1 VSFDPILE
9 LAPSTNS
16 LKVIRTQAG
25 EADDAMTRRKQG
37 RDLDG
42 VESLRCSS
50 ERNRQRL
57 TA

>member
-25 EADDAMTRRKQG
+25 EADDAMTRRSRG
-37 RDLDG
+37 AIFT
-42 VESLRCSS
+42 VSSLSDARPSAIGS
-50 ERNRQRL
+50 V
-57 TA
+57 